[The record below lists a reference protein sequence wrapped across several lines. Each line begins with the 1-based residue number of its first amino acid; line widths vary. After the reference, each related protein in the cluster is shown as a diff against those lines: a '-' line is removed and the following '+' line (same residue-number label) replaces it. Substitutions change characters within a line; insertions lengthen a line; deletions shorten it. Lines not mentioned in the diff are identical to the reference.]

1 MTNEKSVGRLIDEFE
16 TAGKLSAPD
25 AQALRQAPMWTI
37 PFTEIAAYLGGSVI
51 FVGLVWIVIALLQ
64 DMSKAAIDTA
74 LFITSALTGGLSYWL
89 ARKAGWRKTLSE
101 FVIAIATA
109 SFALGLGLL
118 LDIASIEEDLIL
130 LFASASAL
138 AIGAALV
145 SRTTFIGTVIVVAAT
160 QPFMAAVVTKYFA
173 DTALA
178 PLVFMISGSL
188 LLWFARQKIGLPFIA
203 RSAGAVSLLFAAIG
217 YAAWENNRW
226 QPAIALLIT
235 SLLFA
240 YGAKIFHLEVVGAGG
255 LGVTIT
261 TGILAGQLFDS
272 SLAQG
277 IAVIGAGLIIVTL
290 AITISRRSTPIS

>member
-1 MTNEKSVGRLIDEFE
+1 MASEKSVGRLIDEFE
-16 TAGKLSAPD
+16 AAGKLSAPD
-25 AQALRQAPMWTI
+25 AQALRQAPIWTI
-37 PFTEIAAYLGGSVI
+37 PFTEIAAYLGGSVV
-51 FVGLVWIVIALLQ
+51 FVGLVWIIIALLQ
-64 DMSKAAIDTA
+64 DMSKTAIDTA

-89 ARKAGWRKTLSE
+89 VRQGEWQKTLGE
-101 FVIAIATA
+101 FVIAISTV
-109 SFALGLGLL
+109 SFAIGLGLL
-118 LDIASIEEDLIL
+118 LDIADVQEDLIL

-138 AIGAALV
+138 AIGTALV
-145 SRTTFIGTVIVVAAT
+145 PRTIFIGTVIVVVAT
-160 QPFMAAVVTKYFA
+160 QPFIAAVVSKYFA

-178 PLVFMISGSL
+178 PLAFMISGTV
-188 LLWFARQKIGLPFIA
+188 LLWFARQKIGLQFIA
-203 RSAGAVSLLFAAIG
+203 RSAGAVSLLCAAIG

>member
-217 YAAWENNRW
+217 YAAWENNSW

>member
-16 TAGKLSAPD
+16 AAGKLSAPD
-25 AQALRQAPMWTI
+25 AQTLRQAPMWTI
-37 PFTEIAAYLGGSVI
+37 PFREIAAYLGGSVI

-89 ARKAGWRKTLSE
+89 VRKGGWQKTLGE

-109 SFALGLGLL
+109 SFAIGLGLL
-118 LDIASIEEDLIL
+118 LDIANVEEDLIL

-138 AIGAALV
+138 AIGVALV
-145 SRTTFIGTVIVVAAT
+145 PRTTFIGTVIVVVAA

-178 PLVFMISGSL
+178 PLAFMISGSL
-188 LLWFARQKIGLPFIA
+188 LLWFARQKIGLSFIA
-203 RSAGAVSLLFAAIG
+203 RSAGAISLLFAAIG
-217 YAAWENNRW
+217 YAAWDNTRW
-226 QPAIALLIT
+226 QPAVALLIT

-240 YGAKIFHLEVVGAGG
+240 YGAKTFHLEVVGAGG

-261 TGILAGQLFDS
+261 TGILAGRLFDS

-290 AITISRRSTPIS
+290 ALTISRRSTPIS

>member
-1 MTNEKSVGRLIDEFE
+1 MASEKSVGRLIDEFE
-16 TAGKLSAPD
+16 AAGKLSAPD
-25 AQALRQAPMWTI
+25 AQALRQAPIWTI
-37 PFTEIAAYLGGSVI
+37 PFTEIAAYLGGSVV
-51 FVGLVWIVIALLQ
+51 FVGLVWIIIALLQ
-64 DMSKAAIDTA
+64 DMSKTAIDTA

-89 ARKAGWRKTLSE
+89 VRQGEWQKTLGE
-101 FVIAIATA
+101 FVIAISTV
-109 SFALGLGLL
+109 SFAIGLGLL
-118 LDIASIEEDLIL
+118 LDIADVQEDLIL

-138 AIGAALV
+138 AIGTALV
-145 SRTTFIGTVIVVAAT
+145 PRTTFIGTVIVVVAT
-160 QPFMAAVVTKYFA
+160 QPFIAAVVSKYFA

-178 PLVFMISGSL
+178 PLAFMISGTV
-188 LLWFARQKIGLPFIA
+188 LLWFARQKIGLQFIA
-203 RSAGAVSLLFAAIG
+203 RSAGAVSLLFASIG
-217 YAAWENNRW
+217 YAAWDNNRW

-240 YGAKIFHLEVVGAGG
+240 YGAKTLHLEIVGAGG